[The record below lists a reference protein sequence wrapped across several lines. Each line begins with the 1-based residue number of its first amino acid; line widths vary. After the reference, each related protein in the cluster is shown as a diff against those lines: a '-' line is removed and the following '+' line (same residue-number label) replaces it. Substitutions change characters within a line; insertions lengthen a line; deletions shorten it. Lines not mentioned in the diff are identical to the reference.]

1 MISMISN
8 ALSGLTVAATPP
20 QEPQLAIS
28 LGNQP
33 LDDKIAACV
42 LDLSVDRTIDQADHL
57 SLRLATWNPDTDKTL
72 WIDDG
77 RFAPGTGL
85 AVKLGYGQSLAPVFD
100 GEIVELGLELRGG
113 EPPVMT
119 IEAYNRLHRL
129 GRGRPAPATP
139 PEPNSTY
146 GDLVAKI
153 AKRYGLTPDVRGSD
167 ADKQNDAVNQQ
178 NESDLQFIAELAG
191 EIGYEFFVDG
201 KKLVFRK
208 QVAAT
213 TAAVT
218 LTTSDLLE
226 LSAHADAAG
235 QIGAIEGSAFDHE
248 RNEAIP
254 YKASNPDSFDK
265 AYGNVEI
272 SLAHPLAVDRKEQLK
287 ARIDAELVRIRN
299 SYLSVTATC
308 FGRTDLKVGM
318 MIAIQGIA
326 RRFDG
331 SYSVTAVAHSF
342 SQSAGFRT
350 RLTLKGMKGSRR

>member
-1 MISMISN
+1 MIGDM
-8 ALSGLTVAATPP
+8 LSGLFAAAPP
-20 QEPQLAIS
+20 SQEPQLAIA

-33 LDDKIAACV
+33 LAARIAACV
-42 LDLSVDRTIDQADHL
+42 LDLSVDQTIDHADHL
-57 SLRLATWNPDTDKTL
+57 SLRLATWNPDTDKAL
-72 WIDDG
+72 WIDDD

-85 AVKLGYGQSLAPVFD
+85 VVKLGYGQKLAPVFD

-129 GRGRPAPATP
+129 GRGQRAPATP

-167 ADKQNDAVNQQ
+167 ADQQNEAVNPQ
-178 NESDLQFIAELAG
+178 NESDLQFITRLAG
-191 EIGYEFFVDG
+191 EIGYELFVDG

-218 LTTSDLLE
+218 LTASDLLD
-226 LSAHADAAG
+226 LSVRADAAG
-235 QIGAIEGSAFDHE
+235 QIGAIDGSGFDRDRGE
-248 RNEAIP
+248 PIL
-254 YKASNPDSFDK
+254 YKASNADSFDK
-265 AYGNVEI
+265 AYGNIEI
-272 SLAHPLAVDRKEQLK
+272 SIARPLEIDHKEQLQ
-287 ARIDAELVRIRN
+287 ARIDAELLRIRN
-299 SYLSVTATC
+299 SYLSATATC
-308 FGRTDLKVGM
+308 FGRTDIQVGL

-326 RRFDG
+326 KRFDG
-331 SYSVTAVAHSF
+331 NYAVTAVAHSF
-342 SQSAGFRT
+342 SQPAGFRT

>member
-1 MISMISN
+1 MMGD
-8 ALSGLTVAATPP
+8 ALPDPGAAAAPP
-20 QEPQLAIS
+20 QEPQLAIE

-33 LDDKIAACV
+33 LDDKIAACL
-42 LDLSVDRTIDQADHL
+42 LDLSVDQTIDHADHL
-57 SLRLATWNPDTDKTL
+57 SLRLANWDPDTGDLL
-72 WIDDG
+72 WIDDDQ
-77 RFAPGTGL
+77 FAPGTGL
-85 AVKLGYGQSLAPVFD
+85 TVKLGYGPSLAPAFD

-146 GDLVAKI
+146 GDLVARI
-153 AKRYGLTPDVRGSD
+153 AKRYGLTPAVSGSA
-167 ADKQNDAVNQQ
+167 ADEQNDAVNQQ
-178 NESDLQFIAELAG
+178 SESDLQFIGALAA

-201 KKLVFRK
+201 KQLVFRK
-208 QVAAT
+208 QVVAT
-213 TAAVT
+213 TPAVT
-218 LTTSDLLE
+218 LTASDLLD
-226 LSAHADAAG
+226 LSVHADAAG
-235 QIGAIEGSAFDHE
+235 QIGAIEGSAFDQE
-248 RNEAIP
+248 SSEAMS

-272 SLAHPLAVDRKEQLK
+272 SIAQPVAVDDQEQLQ
-287 ARIDAELVRIRN
+287 ARIDAELLRIRKG
-299 SYLSVTATC
+299 YLSATATC
-308 FGRTDLKVGM
+308 FGRTDIEVGM
-318 MIAIQGIA
+318 IIAINGIA

-331 SYSVTAVAHSF
+331 NYSVTAVTHSF

>member
-1 MISMISN
+1 MTGDAHMNRS
-8 ALSGLTVAATPP
+8 AAATPQ
-20 QEPQLAIS
+20 QEPQLAVE

-33 LDDKIAACV
+33 LADQIAACV
-42 LDLSVDRTIDQADHL
+42 LDLSVDQTIDQADHL
-57 SLRLATWNPDTDKTL
+57 SLRLAIWDPDTGKL
-72 WIDDG
+72 RWIDDA

-100 GEIVELGLELRGG
+100 GEIVELGVELRGG

-129 GRGRPAPATP
+129 GRGRPPPATP

-146 GDLVAKI
+146 GNLVDKI
-153 AKRYGLTPDVRGSD
+153 ARRYGLTPDVRGSD
-167 ADKQNDAVNQQ
+167 ADQKNDAVNQQ
-178 NESDLQFIAELAG
+178 NESDLQFIGALAG

-208 QVAAT
+208 QVVST

-226 LSAHADAAG
+226 LSARADAAG

-248 RNEAIP
+248 RNAAIP
-254 YKASNPDSFDK
+254 YKAKNPDSFDK
-265 AYGNVEI
+265 AFGIVEMSI
-272 SLAHPLAVDRKEQLK
+272 AQPLAVDHQDQLR
-287 ARIDAELVRIRN
+287 ARIEAEMLRIRN
-299 SYLSVTATC
+299 NYLSATATC
-308 FGRTDLKVGM
+308 FGRTDIEVGM
-318 MIAIQGIA
+318 MIAIEGIA

-331 SYSVTAVAHSF
+331 NYSVTTVAHSL

-350 RLTLKGMKGSRR
+350 RLTLKGTKGTRR

>member
-1 MISMISN
+1 MIGDM
-8 ALSGLTVAATPP
+8 LSGLFAAAPP
-20 QEPQLAIS
+20 SQEPQLAIS

-33 LDDKIAACV
+33 LDNKIAACV
-42 LDLSVDRTIDQADHL
+42 LDLSVDQTIDHADHL
-57 SLRLATWNPDTDKTL
+57 SLRLATWDPDTGKTL
-72 WIDDG
+72 WIDDDQ
-77 RFAPGTGL
+77 FAPGTGL
-85 AVKLGYGQSLAPVFD
+85 TIKVGYGQSLTQVFD

-129 GRGRPAPATP
+129 GRGRSAPATP

-153 AKRYGLTPDVRGSD
+153 AKRYGLTPDVRGSA
-167 ADKQNDAVNQQ
+167 ADQQNDAVNQQ

-213 TAAVT
+213 TAVT
-218 LTTSDLLE
+218 LTASDLLD
-226 LSAHADAAG
+226 LSVHADAAG
-235 QIGAIEGSAFDHE
+235 QIGAIEGSGFDPE
-248 RNEAIP
+248 RSEPLP

-265 AYGNVEI
+265 AYGTAEI
-272 SLAHPLAVDRKEQLK
+272 SIAHPLAVDHKEQLQ
-287 ARIDAELVRIRN
+287 ARIDAELLRIRN
-299 SYLSVTATC
+299 SYLSATATC
-308 FGRTDLKVGM
+308 FGRTDITVGL

-326 RRFDG
+326 KRFDG
-331 SYSVTAVAHSF
+331 DYSVTAVAHSF
-342 SQSAGFRT
+342 SQPAGFRT

>member
-1 MISMISN
+1 MIGD
-8 ALSGLTVAATPP
+8 ALTGLSTAATPP
-20 QEPQLAIS
+20 QEPQLAIA

-33 LDDKIAACV
+33 LDNEIAACV
-42 LDLSVDRTIDQADHL
+42 LDLGVDQTIDQADHL
-57 SLRLATWNPDTDKTL
+57 SLRLATWDPDTGKLL
-72 WIDDG
+72 WIDDD

-100 GEIVELGLELRGG
+100 GEIVELGLELRAG

-153 AKRYGLTPDVRGSD
+153 ARRYGLTPDVRGSD

-178 NESDLQFIAELAG
+178 NESDLQFISLLAG

-208 QVAAT
+208 QVVST

-226 LSAHADAAG
+226 LSARADATG
-235 QIGAIEGSAFDHE
+235 QIGVIEGSAFDHE
-248 RNEAIP
+248 RNAAIP
-254 YKASNPDSFDK
+254 YRASNPDSFDK
-265 AYGNVEI
+265 AYGNAEVSI
-272 SLAHPLAVDRKEQLK
+272 SHPLAVDRQEQLR
-287 ARIDAELVRIRN
+287 ARIDAELLRIRN

-308 FGRTDLKVGM
+308 FGRADIEVGM
-318 MIAIQGIA
+318 MIAVKGIA

-331 SYSVTAVAHSF
+331 NYSVTAVAHSF
-342 SQSAGFRT
+342 SQPAGFRT
-350 RLTLKGMKGSRR
+350 RLTLKGMKGTRR

>member
-1 MISMISN
+1 MIGDASTD
-8 ALSGLTVAATPP
+8 LSTAATPP
-20 QEPQLAIS
+20 QEPQLAIA

-33 LDDKIAACV
+33 LDDQIAACV
-42 LDLSVDRTIDQADHL
+42 LDLSVDQTIDQADHL
-57 SLRLATWNPDTDKTL
+57 SLRLATWNPDTDKLL
-72 WIDDG
+72 WIDDD

-85 AVKLGYGQSLAPVFD
+85 AVKLGYGQSLGLVFD
-100 GEIVELGLELRGG
+100 GEIVELGLELRAG

-153 AKRYGLTPDVRGSD
+153 ARRYGLTPDVRGSD

-178 NESDLQFIAELAG
+178 NESDLQFIGALAG

-201 KKLVFRK
+201 MKLVFRK
-208 QVAAT
+208 QVVST

-226 LSAHADAAG
+226 LSARADAAG
-235 QIGAIEGSAFDHE
+235 QIGVIEGSAFDHE
-248 RNEAIP
+248 RNAAIP
-254 YKASNPDSFDK
+254 YRASNPDSFDK
-265 AYGNVEI
+265 AYGNVEVSI
-272 SLAHPLAVDRKEQLK
+272 AHPLAVDRQEQLR
-287 ARIDAELVRIRN
+287 ARIEGELLRIRN

-308 FGRTDLKVGM
+308 FGRTDIEVGM
-318 MIAIQGIA
+318 MIAVQGIA

-331 SYSVTAVAHSF
+331 NYSVTAVAHSF
-342 SQSAGFRT
+342 SQPAGFRT
-350 RLTLKGMKGSRR
+350 RLTLKGMKGTRR